1 MPETVT
7 SQDAQ
12 YAIDIVKAICSEV
25 GPGIAGSSQE
35 QGRAEYI
42 KKQLESHLGAGNVV
56 IEEFTLAP
64 AALLGSQLIST
75 LCMLI
80 AVILNISNGF
90 ITGIQLWL
98 SVIVALVLSISSVL
112 IFILEFVLG
121 LELVDPIFKKKTS
134 VNVIGTL
141 RKPGIKN
148 VKRLLILSGHH
159 DRAVEFTWLR
169 FTGYGYFILIASWLF
184 AIITVLVMNAI
195 QLWGVIAGDADIIRS
210 GTIGWILLIYPIV
223 PALIFAVFFEGGRK
237 NGGSVP
243 GAVDNLAASA
253 LTVAMCR
260 FLVNNPGYIPADTEI
275 RCISF
280 GSEEAGVRGSRR
292 YVERHL
298 DELHKLDA
306 RVLNIE
312 MVAHPVITILSS
324 EANGTVKNSPE
335 MVQSVVAAAERVE
348 VPYYVRP
355 ASLGTGSDAGP
366 FSKAGLKATT
376 LFPFKFPQQTVAFY
390 HQRKDTP
397 DVLAL
402 EPLFNVLKLTFEWI
416 RSSGDI
422 EYQSDDERRIHNE
435 S

>member
-1 MPETVT
+1 MPETIT
-7 SQDAQ
+7 SKDAQ
-12 YAIDIVKAICSEV
+12 WAFELVKAICSEV

-35 QGRAEYI
+35 RERAEYI
-42 KKQLESHLGAGNVV
+42 QKELESYLGAGNVV

-80 AVILNISNGF
+80 AVLLNLSVRY
-90 ITGIQLWL
+90 ITGIQPWL
-98 SVIVALVLSISSVL
+98 TVIAALVFSISSVL
-112 IFILEFVLG
+112 LFIFEFILG
-121 LELVDPIFKKKTS
+121 LEVVDSLFKKKAS
-134 VNVIGTL
+134 VNVIGSL
-141 RKPGIKN
+141 RRTETEN

-159 DRAVEFTWLR
+159 DSAVEFTWLR
-169 FTGYGYFILIASWLF
+169 LTGYGYFILTATWLI
-184 AIITVLVMNAI
+184 AIITVLVMNTI
-195 QLWGVIAGDADIIRS
+195 QLWGVIAGDADITRI

-223 PALIFAVFFEGGRK
+223 PALIFAAFFQGERK
-237 NGGSVP
+237 NGGVVP

-298 DELHKLDA
+298 DELQRLDA
-306 RVLNIE
+306 QVLNVE
-312 MVAHPVITILSS
+312 MVAHPVITILTS
-324 EANGTVKNSPE
+324 ESNGTVKNSPA
-335 MVQSVVAAAERVE
+335 MVQSVVDAAERAG
-348 VPYYVRP
+348 VPYKVQS
-355 ASLGTGSDAGP
+355 ASLGIGSDAGP
-366 FSKAGLKATT
+366 FSQAGLMATT

-397 DVLAL
+397 DVLTL
-402 EPLFNVLKLTFEWI
+402 EPLFNVLRLTFEWI
-416 RSSGDI
+416 RSSG
-422 EYQSDDERRIHNE
+422 EME
-435 S
+435 